1 MWKKLTLI
9 ATTIAFTAGC
19 ATTGTPPQTNPQSTQ
34 QKQKVNK
41 TVAGAAIGAVVGGAL
56 GAATG
61 PSGSNKGKRVLI
73 GAAIGAIVGGAIG
86 YTLEKQAEELSNDVG
101 VKPIDNTNPEVKPT
115 KPPISEEAPVAV
127 VKEPDK
133 VRVIFKNS
141 VLFDFNS
148 YELKPEAKE
157 TLRRIAET
165 LRQNPNNVI
174 VIAGFTDSTGDFN
187 YNVELSTKRA
197 EAVRKFLIL
206 NGVDP
211 TRILVFGCGPKCP
224 IAPNNTPEG
233 RALNRR
239 VEILVYP
246 KGATIPEPCSYCR

>member
-1 MWKKLTLI
+1 MWKKLIL
-9 ATTIAFTAGC
+9 TITAVAFTAGC
-19 ATTGTPPQTNPQSTQ
+19 ATTGTTPQTQPAQ
-34 QKQKVNK
+34 QQKVNK

-86 YTLEKQAEELSNDVG
+86 YALEQQAEELGNDVG
-101 VKPIDNTNPEVKPT
+101 VKPIDNTNPAVRPA
-115 KPPISEEAPVAV
+115 KPPISEEKPVAV

-141 VLFDFNS
+141 VLFDFDS
-148 YELKPEAKE
+148 YTLKPEAKE

-165 LRQNPNNVI
+165 LRQNPDNVI

-239 VEILVYP
+239 VEIMVYP

>member
-1 MWKKLTLI
+1 MWKKLILTLTVI
-9 ATTIAFTAGC
+9 TLTAGC
-19 ATTGTPPQTNPQSTQ
+19 ATTGTNQ
-34 QKQKVNK
+34 QQKVNK
-41 TVAGAAIGAVVGGAL
+41 TAAGAAIGAVVGGAL

-61 PSGSNKGKRVLI
+61 PSHHKGKRILT

-86 YTLEKQAEELSNDVG
+86 YILEHQAEELGNDVG
-101 VKPIDNTNPEVKPT
+101 VKPIDNTNPAVKPT
-115 KPPISEEAPVAV
+115 KPPISEEKPVAV

-148 YELKPEAKE
+148 YTLKPEAKE
-157 TLRRIAET
+157 TLRKIAQT
-165 LRQNPNNVI
+165 LKQNPDNVI
-174 VIAGFTDSTGDFN
+174 VIAGFTDSTGNFN

-239 VEILVYP
+239 VEIMVYP